1 MRSTGQTSFARVR
14 TLPLIA
20 PAVIALALW
29 IVVPLAMT
37 VYFSLIRYNL
47 LNPLITGF
55 VGLENY
61 QYLVTDPNFWVA
73 LGNTLVLVGAVL
85 VITVMG
91 GTVLAVLFDQD
102 FAGRG
107 LARLLVIAPFFV
119 MPTVSA
125 LLWKNMLMHPV
136 YGLFSWASRG
146 LGLAPIDWLA
156 DYPMMAIIVMV
167 SWQWLPFSLLILLT
181 ALQSLPGERVE
192 AARID
197 GAGPLTMFRYVIL
210 PHLGRAI
217 AVVIMIQTIFLLA
230 IFAEIF
236 TTTSGGPGMA
246 TTTLTYLI
254 YFRALFEFDV
264 GGASAG
270 GLVAV
275 VLANIV
281 AIFLVRLIGRNL
293 QEQD

>member
-1 MRSTGQTSFARVR
+1 MPSTGQTSFAGVR
-14 TLPLIA
+14 TLPLLA
-20 PAVIALALW
+20 PSVIALALW
-29 IVVPLAMT
+29 IAVPLAMT

-47 LNPLITGF
+47 LNPSITGF

-61 QYLVTDPNFWVA
+61 RYLVTDPGFWVA
-73 LGNTLVLVGAVL
+73 LGNTLVLVGSVL
-85 VITVMG
+85 VITVIG
-91 GTVLAVLFDQD
+91 GTLMAVLFDQD

-146 LGLAPIDWLA
+146 LGLTPIDWLA
-156 DYPMMAIIVMV
+156 DYPMMAIIMIV

-181 ALQSLPGERVE
+181 ALQSLPAERVE

-254 YFRALFEFDV
+254 FLRALFEFDI

-270 GLVAV
+270 GLIAV

-281 AIFLVRLIGRNL
+281 AIFLVRMMGRHL
-293 QEQD
+293 QAQD

>member
-1 MRSTGQTSFARVR
+1 MPSTGQSSFARVR

-20 PAVIALALW
+20 PAVVALALW

-47 LNPLITGF
+47 LNPSITGF

-61 QYLVTDPNFWVA
+61 RYLVTDPNFWVA

-85 VITVMG
+85 AITVIL
-91 GTVLAVLFDQD
+91 GTVFAVLFDQD

-107 LARLLVIAPFFV
+107 IARLLVIAPFFV

-125 LLWKNMLMHPV
+125 LLWKNMLMNPV

-181 ALQSLPGERVE
+181 ALQSLPNEQVE

-254 YFRALFEFDV
+254 YLRALFDFDV

-281 AIFLVRLIGRNL
+281 AIFLVRMMGRNL
-293 QEQD
+293 QAQD

>member
-1 MRSTGQTSFARVR
+1 MPSTGPSSFARVR

-20 PAVIALALW
+20 PAVVALALW

-47 LNPLITGF
+47 LNPSITGF

-61 QYLVTDPNFWVA
+61 RYLVTDPNFWVA

-85 VITVMG
+85 AITVIL
-91 GTVLAVLFDQD
+91 GTVFAVLFDQD

-107 LARLLVIAPFFV
+107 IARLLVIAPFFV

-125 LLWKNMLMHPV
+125 LLWKNMLMNPV

-181 ALQSLPGERVE
+181 ALQSLPNEQVE

-254 YFRALFEFDV
+254 YLRALFDFDV

-281 AIFLVRLIGRNL
+281 AIFLVRMMGRNL
-293 QEQD
+293 QAQD

>member
-20 PAVIALALW
+20 PAVISLGLW
-29 IVVPLAMT
+29 MVVPLAMT

-55 VGLENY
+55 AGLENY
-61 QYLVTDPNFWVA
+61 EYLVTDPSFWVA
-73 LGNTLVLVGAVL
+73 LKNTLVLVGAVL
-85 VITVMG
+85 VITVML

-146 LGLAPIDWLA
+146 LGLEPIEWLA
-156 DYPMMAIIVMV
+156 DFPMIAIIVMV

-181 ALQSLPGERVE
+181 ALQSLPGEQVE

-270 GLVAV
+270 GLISV

-281 AIFLVRLIGRNL
+281 AIFLLRLIGRNL
-293 QEQD
+293 QAQD